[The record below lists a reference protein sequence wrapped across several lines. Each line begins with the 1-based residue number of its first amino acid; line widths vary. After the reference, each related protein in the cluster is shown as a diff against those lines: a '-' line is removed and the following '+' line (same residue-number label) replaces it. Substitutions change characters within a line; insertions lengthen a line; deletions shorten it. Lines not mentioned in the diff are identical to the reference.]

1 MDRLSGRRGAK
12 ISDAQSEYIIKKC
25 SRTRS
30 AIQEHERSEGRYLGV
45 SDKGDFVGRDRWDN
59 GPIAIVLGNKGR
71 SEAL

>member
-1 MDRLSGRRGAK
+1 VDRLSGRRGAK

-45 SDKGDFVGRDRWDN
+45 SDKGDFVGRDN